1 MTPHVAE
8 WRSSVSARAV
18 DPETMSPV
26 ADVPANVKR
35 PAMVLVTTLHVVG
48 LPLSATLLGRAP
60 ATMQHVV
67 ETRPTAR
74 RPIRIETMEAK
85 GVLLLPVEEIV
96 FLAIER
102 CH

>member
-35 PAMVLVTTLHVVG
+35 PAMVLVTTLHVVD
-48 LPLSATLLGRAP
+48 LPLSATPRDRGP

-67 ETRPTAR
+67 EMQLTA
-74 RPIRIETMEAK
+74 
-85 GVLLLPVEEIV
+85 
-96 FLAIER
+96 
-102 CH
+102 

>member
-1 MTPHVAE
+1 MMPHVAE
-8 WRSSVSARAV
+8 WRFSAREPVVA
-18 DPETMSPV
+18 PEMMSLV

-35 PAMVLVTTLHVVG
+35 RAMVLVTTLHVVG